1 MSRRRCRG
9 RRMKRWTRRRRSSV
23 NGRTNFKLVLPHS
36 FRKVK
41 NENLKGEFARS
52 QRSLRSSLFNK
63 FSVYKRIVYL
73 RQYIY
78 KYMN

>member
-1 MSRRRCRG
+1 MGIKGVAYKWFENYLKG
-9 RRMKRWTRRRRSSV
+9 RSQKVDV

-52 QRSLRSSLFNK
+52 QRSFK
-63 FSVYKRIVYL
+63 K
-73 RQYIY
+73 
-78 KYMN
+78 